1 MYQPALGGTLAP
13 NLRAGAMTRPFFMAT
28 GAERSGRAL
37 ASPAVL
43 VTPFGVARTQGGTST
58 AQAANGTALTS
69 YAANTP
75 RFDGT
80 GSRLLVEPAATN
92 LALWSNDLSN
102 PAWSKAA
109 RVTGTVSG
117 SVVAPDGTFASV
129 LAEDATLSSTHFA
142 SQSVTVSSG
151 TTYTISAVVKADTRN
166 WGYFQF
172 PAAAFTTLSRA
183 YFNATTGAWGNVTG
197 SIVTATPVN
206 LGNGWWRFSC
216 SLAATANVAS
226 VFGLGLA
233 QADNTPTYDG
243 LSQQM
248 LSGGAQI
255 EATRYRTSY
264 IPTTTAALARAA
276 DAVTAPVT
284 SVFPNSKGTVIADW
298 TLNTLPTGSFTMG
311 VSLYTDANNYLAIYA
326 QSTGTAL
333 LCWMVNGGAGAFA
346 SGASLPAYVLG
357 TPMRVAMSFDYSGA
371 GGTHTIA
378 TAAALVGGASGSAS
392 GSGLTFPALS
402 TVGIGKYATDAA
414 GTSTF
419 GVVRFLPYALSAG
432 DLLSIVKGP

>member
-1 MYQPALGGTLAP
+1 MYLSVLGGGRIAP
-13 NLRAGAMTRPFFMAT
+13 VLRAGALTRPLFMPG
-28 GAERSGRAL
+28 GARRSGVAL

-43 VTPFGVARTQGGTST
+43 APPFGVARAQGGTST
-58 AQAANGTALTS
+58 AQADNGTALTS

-92 LALWSNDLSN
+92 LVLWSNDLSN

-129 LAEDATLSSTHFA
+129 LTEDGTVSSTHFA
-142 SQSVTVSSG
+142 SQSVTVASG
-151 TTYTISAVVKADTRN
+151 TTYTISAVVKAGTRN
-166 WGYFQF
+166 WGYVQF

-197 SIVTATPVN
+197 SIVAATPVN

-243 LSQQM
+243 LSLQM
-248 LSGGAQI
+248 LSGGVQI
-255 EATRYRTSY
+255 EATSYRTSY
-264 IPTTTAALARAA
+264 IPTTTAALARA
-276 DAVTAPVT
+276 DDSITASVA
-284 SVFPNSKGTVIADW
+284 SVFPNSKGTIIAGW
-298 TLNTLPTGSFTMG
+298 TLQAVPTGVFPISVG
-311 VSLYTDANNYLAIYA
+311 LYTDAANYLAIYGNA
-326 QSTGTAL
+326 SGTAL
-333 LCWMVNGGAGAFA
+333 AFWLVSAGATTFSGAGLPNVVVGSEMKVAF
-346 SGASLPAYVLG
+346 
-357 TPMRVAMSFDYSGA
+357 SFDFSGA
-371 GGTHTIA
+371 GGTHTA
-378 TAAALVGGASGSAS
+378 ACAALAGGVSASAS

-402 TVGIGKYATDAA
+402 TVGIGRYGGACV
-414 GTSTF
+414 SPMSF